1 MKFLLQVTAAV
12 DAAAPVEAIVDIDP
26 ELASQ
31 FLKRRAAFQALKAY
45 DDDAYEIYFW
55 GGSCDFVDEA
65 VGTPIAE
72 QLGREGGAGPRNALY
87 EVLPSNFAPQYEV
100 ARTECDQVGVSDT
113 GVRFMAYLKH
123 CDWEIRTEEIPW
135 EEIERASKESP
146 APGERAGFIVG
157 GRPVCEPCLD
167 DEERPE
173 NQTELAPGERYA
185 CARCGGS
192 FVVPAP
198 ASDEDTSGEDTD
210 DHDHGP
216 VLLDAPAQA
225 WELPFT
231 AVLQLPADQDDTV
244 DKVRE
249 VWSEIF
255 VNHSEVIDWGYER
268 EPEYVGY
275 RLWRVSLCVLLKSE
289 APELWD
295 ARAKGLSL
303 STAGGKVSPRS
314 WLQLLQ
320 HEHDWIQST
329 LVLGAVPERELPAG
343 YREGQM
349 FIPTVRPGFTVENK
363 TRCIRCL
370 SPKEREAVTPEHD
383 IPTDERYRCVS
394 CGTLFIE
401 PPEGLKEITS

>member
-45 DDDAYEIYFW
+45 DDDAWEIYFW
-55 GGSCDFVDEA
+55 GGSCDFVDED

-72 QLGREGGAGPRNALY
+72 QLGREGDAGPLNDLY
-87 EVLPSNFAPQYEV
+87 EVLPSNFVPQYEV
-100 ARTECDQVGVSDT
+100 ARTECDQVSVSDT

-216 VLLDAPAQA
+216 VLLDAPVTA
-225 WELPFT
+225 WELPFK

-255 VNHSEVIDWGYER
+255 VNHSEVIDWGHER
-268 EPEYVGY
+268 EPEYIGY
-275 RLWRVSLCVLLKSE
+275 RLWRVSLCVLLNNE
-289 APELWD
+289 EEIAQPWN
-295 ARAKGLSL
+295 R
-303 STAGGKVSPRS
+303 SPRS
-314 WLQLLQ
+314 WLDDLK

-329 LVLGAVPERELPAG
+329 LVLCAVPERELPAG